1 MMIRSI
7 PKTAASFCLMLSVLS
22 LQSQEIRDKVTISR
36 VSGPFEVKLTQQEDK
51 TDPGIGRVILDKK
64 FHGELEASSHGVML
78 FPTATPKDTGGYVA
92 MEIVSGTL
100 AGHTGTFALQHSGT
114 MNAGT
119 YSLSVLVVPGSGTN
133 QLAGLTGKMNI
144 NIAAG
149 GKHSYDFEY
158 ALPAR

>member
-1 MMIRSI
+1 
-7 PKTAASFCLMLSVLS
+7 
-22 LQSQEIRDKVTISR
+22 
-36 VSGPFEVKLTQQEDK
+36 
-51 TDPGIGRVILDKK
+51 
-64 FHGELEASSHGVML
+64 
-78 FPTATPKDTGGYVA
+78 

-144 NIAAG
+144 NIAPD

>member
-1 MMIRSI
+1 MVFRSI
-7 PKTAASFCLMLSVLS
+7 SKTATSFCLMLSVCS
-22 LQSQEIRDKVTISR
+22 LPAQEGKDKASMFH

-64 FHGELEASSHGVML
+64 FHGELEATSHGVMI
-78 FPTATPKDTGGYVA
+78 FPTGTPKDTGGYVA
-92 MEIVSGTL
+92 VEIVSGTL

-119 YSLSVLVVPGSGTN
+119 YSLSILVVPGSGTD

-144 NIAAG
+144 NIAPD

-158 ALPAR
+158 VLPAR

>member
-1 MMIRSI
+1 MTFRSI
-7 PKTAASFCLMLSVLS
+7 SRAAICFCLVLSVLS
-22 LQSQEIRDKVTISR
+22 LQAQEGKETPTMSHI
-36 VSGPFEVKLTQQEDK
+36 SGPFEVKLTQQEDK

-64 FHGELEASSHGVML
+64 FHGELEATSHGVML
-78 FPTATPKDTGGYVA
+78 FPTGTPKDTGGYVA

-100 AGHTGTFALQHSGT
+100 AGRTGTFALQHSGT

-144 NIAAG
+144 NIAAD
-149 GKHSYDFEY
+149 GKHSYDFQY
-158 ALPAR
+158 TLPAR